1 MNSGNVNYR
10 LAALAAVTLAALIYL
25 SPVFLP
31 EGVRLPLAPAENP
44 IHLGLD
50 LRGGTH
56 LLFTVDVD
64 EAVSSTLDRTR
75 QDVARAA
82 AEEEIPVKS
91 FTRKGDTLVLTLGDG
106 GERSA
111 IETLL
116 TNRYPGLVV
125 AAGSGNV
132 LTLSQS
138 GRLVEQIRRL
148 AIDQSLET
156 IRNRIDQFG
165 VSEPTIQ
172 RQGSTEIVVQLPGV
186 QDPQR
191 AKDLIGK
198 TAVLEFRLIA
208 DGSSKEIETLKSS
221 NLASPESPTSWEVEK
236 RVLLSGAQ
244 LADARVRPAAQ
255 FEGPQV
261 ELTMTDSGAVD
272 LDSASGENVGRRLAI
287 ILDDKVVMAPSL
299 NERIGGGRA
308 VISGNFDLTTARDL
322 AIVLRAGALPAPIHI
337 IEERTVGPSLGR
349 DSIEQGVR
357 SLLVGG
363 LLVVLFM
370 AYYYRGAGI
379 VADTALLLNV
389 LFLMAILA
397 GFGAT
402 LTLPGIAG
410 IVLTMG
416 MAVDANV
423 LINERIREE
432 LRLGKTAR
440 AAVETGYERAWAAI
454 RDSNIT
460 TFVSGL
466 ILFQFGSG
474 PVKGFAVTL
483 CVGIVTTVVTAVF
496 ATRIYYDFRLERRS
510 LKTIS
515 I

>member
-10 LAALAAVTLAALIYL
+10 LAALAAITLAALVYL

-31 EGVRLPLAPAENP
+31 DGARLPFGPAENP

-64 EAVSSTLDRTR
+64 DAVSSSLDRTR
-75 QDVARAA
+75 DDVARAV
-82 AEEEIPVKS
+82 AEEEIPVDS
-91 FTRKGDTLVLTLGDG
+91 FVRKGDSLVLTLGES
-106 GERSA
+106 GERSTV
-111 IETLL
+111 ETLL
-116 TNRYPGLVV
+116 TNGYPGLVLDSV
-125 AAGSGNV
+125 SGQV

-138 GRLVEQIRRL
+138 RRQIEQIKRL

-165 VSEPTIQ
+165 VAEPTIQ

-208 DGSSKEIETLKSS
+208 DGTSKEVETLTSS
-221 NLASPESPTSWEVEK
+221 NLASPGSPTTWEVEK
-236 RVLLSGAQ
+236 RVLLSGVQ

-261 ELTMTDSGAVD
+261 ELTMTDTGAVD
-272 LDSASGENVGRRLAI
+272 LETASGDNVGRRLAI

-349 DSIEQGVR
+349 DSIEQGVL
-357 SLLVGG
+357 SLMVGG
-363 LLVVLFM
+363 FLVILFM

-379 VADTALLLNV
+379 LADTALLLNV
-389 LFLMAILA
+389 VFLMAVLA

-432 LRLGKTAR
+432 LRLGKTPR
-440 AAVETGYERAWAAI
+440 AAVEAGYERAWAAI

-460 TFVSGL
+460 TFVSGI

-496 ATRIYYDFRLERRS
+496 ATRIYYDFRLERRN
-510 LKTIS
+510 LKAIS

>member
-82 AEEEIPVKS
+82 VEEEIPVKS
-91 FTRKGDTLVLTLGDG
+91 FTRTGDTLVLTLGDG

>member
-82 AEEEIPVKS
+82 VEEEIPVKS
-91 FTRKGDTLVLTLGDG
+91 FTRTGDTLVLTLGDS

>member
-10 LAALAAVTLAALIYL
+10 LAALAAITLAALVYL

-31 EGVRLPLAPAENP
+31 DGARLPFGPAENP

-64 EAVSSTLDRTR
+64 DAVSSSLDRTR
-75 QDVARAA
+75 DDVARAV
-82 AEEEIPVKS
+82 AEEEIPVDS
-91 FTRKGDTLVLTLGDG
+91 FVRKGDSLVLTLGES
-106 GERSA
+106 GERSTV
-111 IETLL
+111 ETLL
-116 TNRYPGLVV
+116 TNGYPGLVLDSV
-125 AAGSGNV
+125 SGQV

-138 GRLVEQIRRL
+138 RRQIEQIKRL

-165 VSEPTIQ
+165 VAEPTIQ

-208 DGSSKEIETLKSS
+208 DGTSKEVETLTSS
-221 NLASPESPTSWEVEK
+221 NLASPGSPTTWEVEK
-236 RVLLSGAQ
+236 RVLLSGVQ

-261 ELTMTDSGAVD
+261 ELTMTDTGAVD
-272 LDSASGENVGRRLAI
+272 LESASGDNVGRRLAI

-349 DSIEQGVR
+349 DSIEQGVL
-357 SLLVGG
+357 SLMVGG
-363 LLVVLFM
+363 FLVILFM

-379 VADTALLLNV
+379 LADTALLLNV
-389 LFLMAILA
+389 VFLMAVLA

-432 LRLGKTAR
+432 LRLGKTPR
-440 AAVETGYERAWAAI
+440 AAVEAGYERAWAAI

-460 TFVSGL
+460 TFVSGI

-496 ATRIYYDFRLERRS
+496 ATRIYYDFRLERRN